1 MLFTSQLTFGDT
13 IPQNCYISGFCSLL
27 RPGGFFKIVCTDLGP
42 KSLKIVKASHLDIDS
57 GKVTEIPGRV
67 PCLLQVP

>member
-1 MLFTSQLTFGDT
+1 MFFTSQLTFGDT
-13 IPQNCYISGFCSLL
+13 IPQNCYISGFCSLQ
-27 RPGGFFKIVCTDLGP
+27 RFGGFFKIVCDVGP

-57 GKVTEIPGRV
+57 GKATEIPGRV